1 MQSAIIIFALFR
13 VVNDDMGITGGIL
26 SASSHLCYFCSAIK
40 KNSNLH
46 DTWPCSTL
54 CFNMYLGECI
64 CQNIRCIKCYAAFCM
79 HDSYD
84 LNNTLCSL
92 DSPGLIEF
100 AGMCPYNSKM
110 QYFQKP
116 FFVSYKC
123 KSNRALSQLQ
133 AFNNE
138 TINTHLMTLIIFKLI
153 LPNLNLFEH
162 F

>member
-13 VVNDDMGITGGIL
+13 VVNNDMGITGGIL
-26 SASSHLCYFCSAIK
+26 PASSHLCYFCSAIK
-40 KNSNLH
+40 KNSNLY

-92 DSPGLIEF
+92 DSPGLGCSPK
-100 AGMCPYNSKM
+100 ANK
-110 QYFQKP
+110 
-116 FFVSYKC
+116 
-123 KSNRALSQLQ
+123 
-133 AFNNE
+133 
-138 TINTHLMTLIIFKLI
+138 IIFFQLKMDSSVVLSTDFEYMSQIAQLI
-153 LPNLNLFEH
+153 H
-162 F
+162 